1 MADVSEE
8 RHQVRAKLALIGPP
22 GAGKQEI
29 LRQLSK
35 QQGSGP
41 LHHRRVGE
49 ADVYQASWDWSGVPS
64 PGWTTHLTAY
74 TTVGKVEFNAITEML
89 LDGVDGII
97 FCRSCRSRAS

>member
-29 LRQLSK
+29 FRQLSK

-64 PGWTTHLTAY
+64 PAWTTHLTAY
-74 TTVGKVEFNAITEML
+74 TTVWKVEFNAITEML